1 MNCLSGALSEFFAA
15 LKDQKA
21 HWYRVFPPDEN
32 DADCQMMER
41 TFPSLSSLMMMDE
54 YHVKQIFIHLG
65 LAKQWHQKGT
75 VLVSPAG
82 VKWVDFINRTKIP
95 NMEATIFN
103 ASNKRHVYLR
113 IGAWTNKH
121 TPKTPESIW
130 RVAKQNFYP
139 VPKLRI
145 SSLALRFVTQV
156 GTIFTFEDLP
166 ASDAEKSESDRDGSL
181 TTSSD
186 DNQSSS
192 EENDLSEDK
201 KFERR

>member
-1 MNCLSGALSEFFAA
+1 VFDPGDIEPSYEKIQSTFPCLATLT
-15 LKDQKA
+15 
-21 HWYRVFPPDEN
+21 
-32 DADCQMMER
+32 MMEDCH
-41 TFPSLSSLMMMDE
+41 M
-54 YHVKQIFIHLG
+54 KQLFLHLG
-65 LAKQWHQKGT
+65 LAKTRNDCVYADRQAW
-75 VLVSPAG
+75 
-82 VKWVDFINRTKIP
+82 DNFIAREELNNVETTFFEIDRR
-95 NMEATIFN
+95 
-103 ASNKRHVYLR
+103 RHVYLR
-113 IGAWTNKH
+113 IGVWTAKH
-121 TPKTPESIW
+121 KCRTPVAIW
-130 RVAKQNFYP
+130 RDSKINIFP
-139 VPKLRI
+139 VPKLYI